1 MPMER
6 RLWGLK
12 FRWATP
18 VASAVLLALLLALAA
33 CQSDAGNAP
42 PTSRTVAVPG
52 VDRTPASA
60 APRRIQATDASRLLP
75 LPLPT
80 ATPDLAAAL
89 PPTSAPQPTA
99 TPRPVVALPP
109 TSAPRPTATPRP
121 AAALPPTSTPRPT
134 ATPRPAAGRKPTS
147 LAAMHNTNNAQWVA
161 QRHPGL
167 HRAMMQLPWVADG
180 LDDGEKE
187 AIDSILYAAVRDSSI
202 AENLVQMPFLFS
214 YEPADVHAIDGIR
227 EMMRD
232 GFSANLTSSRVF
244 RNGITDEWAP
254 VVAAAGTL
262 GSGAAISQY
271 LNDAAIT
278 VDSREYTMS
287 GQPLAITIV
296 RPDNAAAQPGT
307 MEMAYQSVI
316 GVEAVMRLP
325 LPVRHVIIAF
335 DPRAVSAD
343 SIGTNHGYAIGI
355 SEENPNGGQAS
366 LRNTLF
372 HEVAHYWWGGNVNWI
387 DEGMADTIAATAS
400 LAAGDDWEARP
411 NRRKEC
417 AARNISVLGHSRRGD
432 GQFHCNY
439 YLGEMLFRDLQ
450 AAMTPADFT
459 AAIQALYFASRAKP
473 APQSAD
479 EYRADIAE
487 VRQAFPEQRDI
498 IDRHY
503 NGDLNAPHRWDPD
516 DAINLRHHDAVI
528 WEQKPT
534 YHNGIVS
541 FSGRLTGAATLVS
554 RNITEARQGGT
565 ATFTVGAGAQSLG
578 SILPGLPGN
587 SYWTLDDPAD
597 AVAEV
602 FELDGGAFSV
612 SFQWPA
618 AAGEPIGKRISVWGY
633 IDSGRTPVW
642 GRRADSLGISLIR

>member
-6 RLWGLK
+6 RLRGLK
-12 FRWATP
+12 FLRPTP
-18 VASAVLLALLLALAA
+18 AASAVLLALLLALAA

-42 PTSRTVAVPG
+42 PTSRAVAVPG
-52 VDRTPASA
+52 VERTPASA
-60 APRRIQATDASRLLP
+60 APQRSQSTEASSLLP

-80 ATPDLAAAL
+80 ATPRPAAR
-89 PPTSAPQPTA
+89 PSTPAPRPTA
-99 TPRPVVALPP
+99 TPRPAAVLPPTVALP
-109 TSAPRPTATPRP
+109 PTATPRP
-121 AAALPPTSTPRPT
+121 AAALPPTSAARPT
-134 ATPRPAAGRKPTS
+134 ATPRPTSVRKPAS

-167 HRAMMQLPWVADG
+167 HRSIMQLPWVADG

-187 AIDSILYAAVRDSSI
+187 AIDSILYAAMRDSSI
-202 AENLVQMPFLFS
+202 AENLMQMPFQSS
-214 YEPADVHAIDGIR
+214 YEPADVYAIDGIR

-232 GFSANLTSSRVF
+232 GLNASLTSSRVF
-244 RNGITDEWAP
+244 RDGISDEWAP

-271 LNDAAIT
+271 LDDAAIT
-278 VDSREYTMS
+278 VEGGKYTTTD
-287 GQPLAITIV
+287 GQPLVITLI
-296 RPDNAAAQPGT
+296 RPEGAAGSADT
-307 MEMAYQSVI
+307 LELAREAVI
-316 GVEAVMRLP
+316 GTEAVMRLP

-343 SIGTNHGYAIGI
+343 SVGTNHSYAIGI
-355 SEENPNGGQAS
+355 ATENPSGGPAS

-387 DEGMADTIAATAS
+387 DEGMADTIAAAAS
-400 LAAGDDWEARP
+400 LAVGDDWEARP

-439 YLGEMLFRDLQ
+439 YLGEKLFRELQ

-459 AAIQALYFASRAKP
+459 AAIQSLYFASRAKP

-479 EYRADIAE
+479 EYRAGLAE
-487 VRQAFPEQRDI
+487 VRQAFPEQQEI

-503 NGDLNAPHRWDPD
+503 HGDLNAPHRWDPD

-534 YHNGIVS
+534 YNNGIVS
-541 FSGRLTGAATLVS
+541 FSGRLTGEATPVS

-565 ATFTVGAGAQSLG
+565 ATFTVGAGSETIG
-578 SILPGLPGN
+578 SILPRLPGN

-618 AAGEPIGKRISVWGY
+618 AAGDPVGKRISVWGY

>member
-1 MPMER
+1 MLMER
-6 RLWGLK
+6 RLRGLK
-12 FRWATP
+12 FRRPTP

-42 PTSRTVAVPG
+42 PTSRAVAVPE
-52 VDRTPASA
+52 VDRTPPASA
-60 APRRIQATDASRLLP
+60 APGRIQTTEASSLLP

-80 ATPDLAAAL
+80 ATPRPASR
-89 PPTSAPQPTA
+89 PS
-99 TPRPVVALPP
+99 TP
-109 TSAPRPTATPRP
+109 APRPTATPRP
-121 AAALPPTSTPRPT
+121 T
-134 ATPRPAAGRKPTS
+134 AGRKPTS

-167 HRAMMQLPWVADG
+167 HRAILGLAWVNDGLDAGEKGVVDDILYTAVLDSSLAQDLISLGWVADG
-180 LDDGEKE
+180 VGAEEGE
-187 AIDSILYAAVRDSSI
+187 AIEEFYFVAHKSLPVARDLI
-202 AENLVQMPFLFS
+202 GMPFMS
-214 YEPADVHAIDGIR
+214 GYQPADALALDAIGEII
-227 EMMRD
+227 RD
-232 GFSANLTSSRVF
+232 GFGANLTSSWVF
-244 RNGITDEWAP
+244 QDGISDEWAP

-278 VDSREYTMS
+278 VDSGEYTTG

-307 MEMAYQSVI
+307 MAMAHQAVV

-343 SIGTNHGYAIGI
+343 YVGTNHGYAIGI
-355 SEENPNGGQAS
+355 TDENPDGGQAS

-372 HEVAHYWWGGNVNWI
+372 HEVAHYWWGGNVNWV
-387 DEGMADTIAATAS
+387 DEGMADTIAAAAS
-400 LAAGDDWEARP
+400 LVVGDDWEARP
-411 NRRKEC
+411 NRRREC

-439 YLGEMLFRDLQ
+439 YLGEKLFRDLQ

-479 EYRADIAE
+479 EYRADIDE
-487 VRQAFPEQRDI
+487 VRQAFPEQREI

-503 NGDLNAPHRWDPD
+503 HGDLNAPHRWDPD

-534 YHNGIVS
+534 YNNGVVS
-541 FSGRLTGAATLVS
+541 FSGRLTGEATPVS

-565 ATFTVGAGAQSLG
+565 ATFTVGAGSETIG
-578 SILPGLPGN
+578 SILPRLPGN

-602 FELDGGAFSV
+602 FEIDGGAFSI

-618 AAGEPIGKRISVWGY
+618 AAGDPIGKRISVWGY
-633 IDSGRTPVW
+633 IDSSRTPVW
-642 GRRADSLGISLIR
+642 GSRADSLGISLIR

>member
-6 RLWGLK
+6 RLRGLK
-12 FRWATP
+12 FRRSMP

-42 PTSRTVAVPG
+42 PTSRPVAVPG

-60 APRRIQATDASRLLP
+60 APRRSQATEASRLLP

-80 ATPDLAAAL
+80 ATPRSEA
-89 PPTSAPQPTA
+89 QPA
-99 TPRPVVALPP
+99 TPAM
-109 TSAPRPTATPRP
+109 RPTATPRP
-121 AAALPPTSTPRPT
+121 T
-134 ATPRPAAGRKPTS
+134 AGRKPAS

-167 HRAMMQLPWVADG
+167 HRAILGLAWVNDG
-180 LDDGEKE
+180 LDAGEKGVV
-187 AIDSILYAAVRDSSI
+187 DDILYTAVLDSSLAQDLI
-202 AENLVQMPFLFS
+202 RLDWVVDGVRADEGETIEEFYFVAHKSLPVAQELIGMPFMS
-214 YEPADVHAIDGIR
+214 GYQPADALALDAISEII
-227 EMMRD
+227 RD
-232 GFSANLTSSRVF
+232 GFSANLTSSWVF
-244 RNGITDEWAP
+244 QDGITDEWAP

-262 GSGAAISQY
+262 GSGSAISQY
-271 LNDAAIT
+271 LDETAIT
-278 VDSREYTMS
+278 VESGKYTTTD
-287 GQPLAITIV
+287 GQPLVITLI
-296 RPDNAAAQPGT
+296 RPENAAGSAAT
-307 MEMAYQSVI
+307 LELAREAVV
-316 GVEAVMRLP
+316 GVEAVMQLP

-343 SIGTNHGYAIGI
+343 YVGTNHGYAIGI
-355 SEENPNGGQAS
+355 TDENPDGGPAS

-400 LAAGDDWEARP
+400 LAVGDAWEAKP

-439 YLGEMLFRDLQ
+439 YLGEKLFRDLQ

-479 EYRADIAE
+479 EYRADLAE
-487 VRQAFPEQRDI
+487 VRQAFPEQREI

-534 YHNGIVS
+534 YNNGVVS
-541 FSGRLTGAATLVS
+541 FSGRLTGEATPVS

-565 ATFTVGAGAQSLG
+565 ATFTVGAGSETIG
-578 SILPGLPGN
+578 SILPRLPGN

-618 AAGEPIGKRISVWGY
+618 AAGDPVGKRISVWGY